1 MSWAGP
7 QVTNTDGNAD
17 DYTEDD
23 EVSQTVDSGVGQM
36 STIIVILISE
46 AIITPVLFVD
56 STCNNNNDGAMHHAC
71 MYFNNL

>member
-23 EVSQTVDSGVGQM
+23 EVSQTVDSGVGQL

-46 AIITPVLFVD
+46 AVITPVLFVD
-56 STCNNNNDGAMHHAC
+56 GTCNNKIDAWSNASC
-71 MYFNNL
+71 MYVL